1 MSDNKNF
8 DDEYQYVEESEN
20 GPALTEESEAVS
32 EEEGSDLYAD
42 KITTALGKPDVRR
55 NAIIVILALFFLI
68 GFIKIFSSSMFKN
81 KESSEPSPSVQ
92 VKPEPQQAIQAPS
105 TNQASSQEI
114 DGLVNN
120 QKNIQNTMNG
130 FNQQISQMT
139 SQMNTLAGNIQT
151 LQQQLVDMQTK
162 QAVIISSI
170 EELAKSPRPRQSV
183 VHHQEKSY
191 RERVFVGPR
200 YFIHYYIQAII
211 PGRAWLINS
220 EGQTLT
226 VRLGSNVPGYGS
238 VQAIDPL
245 QGRVRMSSGKILRFN
260 QDI

>member
-1 MSDNKNF
+1 MSDNKNL

-20 GPALTEESEAVS
+20 AANLSEESELKFEA
-32 EEEGSDLYAD
+32 EQNDPFAD
-42 KITTALGKPDVRR
+42 KITTVLQKPNVRR

-68 GFIKIFSSSMFKN
+68 GFIKFSSSSIFKY
-81 KESSEPSPSVQ
+81 KESSEPAPTIQ
-92 VKPEPQQAIQAPS
+92 VKPKPITAIQAPPS
-105 TNQASSQEI
+105 NQASSQQI
-114 DGLVNN
+114 DNLVNN
-120 QKNIQNTMNG
+120 QKNIQNTMNA
-130 FNQQISQMT
+130 FNQQVSQMT
-139 SQMNTLAGNIQT
+139 SQMNTLAGSVQT

-162 QAVIISSI
+162 QALIISSMD
-170 EELAKSPRPRQSV
+170 ELTKSQKSRPTV
-183 VHHQEKSY
+183 IHHQEKTY

-200 YFIHYYIQAII
+200 YFVHYYIQAII

-226 VRLGSNVPGYGS
+226 VRLGSSVPGYGS

-260 QDI
+260 QDL

>member
-20 GPALTEESEAVS
+20 SPDISEESEVAS
-32 EEEGSDLYAD
+32 EAEQSDLYAD
-42 KITTALGKPDVRR
+42 KITTVLQKPDVRR

-68 GFIKIFSSSMFKN
+68 GFIKMFSSSGLKH
-81 KESSEPSPSVQ
+81 KESSEPSPSIQ
-92 VKPEPQQAIQAPS
+92 VKPEPQQVIQAPS
-105 TNQASSQEI
+105 INQPSSQEI

-120 QKNIQNTMNG
+120 QKNIENTMNG
-130 FNQQISQMT
+130 LNQQVSQMT
-139 SQMNTLAGNIQT
+139 SQMNTLGGNVQT

-170 EELAKSPRPRQSV
+170 EELVKSQRSRPNI
-183 VHHQEKSY
+183 VHHQEKTY

-200 YFIHYYIQAII
+200 YFVHYYVQAII

-260 QDI
+260 QDL

>member
-1 MSDNKNF
+1 
-8 DDEYQYVEESEN
+8 
-20 GPALTEESEAVS
+20 
-32 EEEGSDLYAD
+32 
-42 KITTALGKPDVRR
+42 
-55 NAIIVILALFFLI
+55 
-68 GFIKIFSSSMFKN
+68 MFKH
-81 KESSEPSPSVQ
+81 KESSESAPTNQ
-92 VKPEPQQAIQAPS
+92 VKSEPKTTIQAPP

-114 DGLVNN
+114 DTLVNN
-120 QKNIQNTMNG
+120 QKNIQNTMSG
-130 FNQQISQMT
+130 FNQQVSQMT

-162 QAVIISSI
+162 QALIISSI
-170 EELAKSPRPRQSV
+170 EELNKSQKSRPTV
-183 VHHQEKSY
+183 IHHQQKTY

-200 YFIHYYIQAII
+200 YFVHYYIQAII

-245 QGRVRMSSGKILRFN
+245 QGRVRMSSGKILKFN
-260 QDI
+260 QDL

>member
-20 GPALTEESEAVS
+20 GPTFTEESES
-32 EEEGSDLYAD
+32 IPEEEGGDLYAD
-42 KITTALGKPDVRR
+42 KITTALGKPDIRR

-68 GFIKIFSSSMFKN
+68 GLIKIFSSSEKHN
-81 KESSEPSPSVQ
+81 ESSEPSPSTQ

-105 TNQASSQEI
+105 INQPSSQEI

-120 QKNIQNTMNG
+120 QKNIQNSMNG

-162 QAVIISSI
+162 QTVIISSI
-170 EELAKSPRPRQSV
+170 EELAKSPRSRQNV
-183 VHHQEKSY
+183 VHHQEKAY
-191 RERVFVGPR
+191 RERVFTGPR